1 MYLEPVNPP
10 LSPIPTE
17 HGLSY
22 AILLRREL
30 SERNQAFA
38 RKYGLPHHLSY
49 GAVPTV
55 AYEPFE
61 NGTRHGNFL
70 DVSYRAILAD
80 REWSRRLTKAHSQA
94 RRSLPRNDRGFWCEL
109 DSCNSSDALLMNVF
123 CYPGT
128 LRSNAVRAMIGCEQE
143 CASHLATVHA
153 HDKQSV
159 APTHDALSRSS
170 QSSIPDSR
178 SPSFGVRARVPL
190 LGAKQD
196 ATEIDMRLGS
206 LLVEAK
212 LTESDF
218 QCKKRDVV
226 ERYRDLHE
234 VFDTRML
241 PKRGDIFVSYQLIR
255 NVLAAY
261 AMDCSFCVIM
271 DARRHDLMQ
280 AWYDV
285 LRSVKS
291 ADLRV
296 RLKALTW
303 QELAQRLPTTLRRFL
318 DEKYGIA

>member
-1 MYLEPVNPP
+1 MHLEPVNPP
-10 LSPIPTE
+10 ASPLPTD

-30 SERNQAFA
+30 SERNRAFA
-38 RKYGLPHHLSY
+38 HKYRLPHHLSY

-70 DVSYRAILAD
+70 DRSYGAILAD
-80 REWSRRLTKAHSQA
+80 PQWARRLAKAHSQA
-94 RRSLPRNDRGFWCEL
+94 RRSLPQNDRGFWCEL

-128 LRSNAVRAMIGCEQE
+128 LRSNAVRAMLGCEQ
-143 CASHLATVHA
+143 SGVTGI
-153 HDKQSV
+153 
-159 APTHDALSRSS
+159 APGPFNLS
-170 QSSIPDSR
+170 PA
-178 SPSFGVRARVPL
+178 FGVRARVPL
-190 LGAKQD
+190 IGDKQD

-218 QCKKRDVV
+218 QCKKREVV
-226 ERYRDLHE
+226 ERYRGMRE

-255 NVLAAY
+255 NVLAAH
-261 AMDCSFCVIM
+261 ALNCSFCVIM
-271 DARRHDLMQ
+271 DARRPDLMQ

-285 LRSVKS
+285 LRCVKS
-291 ADLRV
+291 ANLRV

-303 QELAQRLPTTLRRFL
+303 QEMAKNLPDTLRRFL

>member
-1 MYLEPVNPP
+1 MYLEPVIPP
-10 LSPIPTE
+10 ASPLPTE
-17 HGLSY
+17 HGLAG

-38 RKYGLPHHLSY
+38 RMYALPHHLSY

-70 DVSYRAILAD
+70 DASYRAILAD
-80 REWSRRLTKAHSQA
+80 RECLRRLTKTHTQA
-94 RRSLPRNDRGFWCEL
+94 RRSLPQNDRGFWCEL

-128 LRSNAVRAMIGCEQE
+128 LRANSVRAMLGCE
-143 CASHLATVHA
+143 
-153 HDKQSV
+153 HDDRG
-159 APTHDALSRSS
+159 ANSS
-170 QSSIPDSR
+170 PC
-178 SPSFGVRARVPL
+178 FGVRARVPL
-190 LGAKQD
+190 FGGKQD

-206 LLVEAK
+206 SLIEAK

-241 PKRGDIFVSYQLIR
+241 PKRGDIFASYQLIR
-255 NVLAAY
+255 NVLAAH
-261 AMDCSFCVIM
+261 ALDSSFCVII
-271 DARRHDLMQ
+271 DARRPDLMQ
-280 AWYDV
+280 AWYDI
-285 LRSVKS
+285 LRSVKA

-303 QELAQRLPTTLRRFL
+303 QELAQHLPTTLRRFL
-318 DEKYGIA
+318 DEKYGIV